1 MDALFDDDSYS
12 IFNTSSSQGK
22 HLVRVLLDLLNYN
35 DGELCLSAAQLLFDM
50 HCKGSL
56 ILNSARDAYLVDPV
70 MSGFMNK
77 VLPLASMSDE
87 EKILHKM
94 LHGIV
99 QPEANPQLFDTL
111 DELCIDC
118 VKQSDENEPAI
129 SHQAILYSS
138 GDTLSIYSL
147 NVNMHHVC
155 NIGLFLL
162 LLDYVMKYGPS
173 NDKSHIECKMRCYE
187 LMRRITRKN
196 PKVCLS

>member
-1 MDALFDDDSYS
+1 M
-12 IFNTSSSQGK
+12 
-22 HLVRVLLDLLNYN
+22 RVLLDLLNYN

-187 LMRRITRKN
+187 LMRIITRKN
-196 PKVCLS
+196 PKVCFS